1 MCQTTDFQAFKFNR
15 VDKDRLKIKSFFIR
29 LSNLLHGSCN
39 KKLPESLTLVYLPR
53 INETALEVSGKNI
66 RPDSPAFV
74 TLYRVITAKTEVGES
89 VYGSR
94 EKVTASEGVMFEVYS
109 RDDKI
114 LKGVFRKD
122 DDEEWKIECKC
133 ALDRDMKKSAG
144 GDVAR
149 AEVCVGTE
157 GHLTMVDTV
166 DLVVKKRMRNRNG
179 RVFGNGLEE
188 IPEQREVVDTDSDI
202 SNGCC
207 CSCGEKESGSDGE
220 DSTELDM
227 EMDGVRWAVD
237 VGFWVMC
244 FGVGYLVSKAS
255 AKSLR
260 RKRIF

>member
-1 MCQTTDFQAFKFNR
+1 MCRTTDFQGFKFNR
-15 VDKDRLKIKSFFIR
+15 VAQDRLKIKSFSIR
-29 LSNLLHGSCN
+29 LSNLQHGSCN

-74 TLYRVITAKTEVGES
+74 TLYRVITAKTEEGES

-94 EKVTASEGVMFEVYS
+94 EKVMASDGVMFEVYS

-122 DDEEWKIECKC
+122 DDDEWKLECKC
-133 ALDRDMKKSAG
+133 TLERDMKKSTV

-149 AEVCVGTE
+149 AEVCVGAE
-157 GHLTMVDTV
+157 GHVAMVDTV
-166 DLVVKKRMRNRNG
+166 DLVVKKRRNRNG

-188 IPEQREVVDTDSDI
+188 IPEQREVVDTESEI

-207 CSCGEKESGSDGE
+207 CSCGNMEKGLDGE

-260 RKRIF
+260 RIRIF